1 MAPMTVLENEWVR
14 ELQAKIDRL
23 SKDNAILM
31 SERKKRTEGRPNLIQ
46 WIVVGLM
53 ALSLVTTIVTV
64 IHSHDPPPTEI
75 VDK

>member
-1 MAPMTVLENEWVR
+1 MAPMTILENEWVR
-14 ELQAKIDRL
+14 GLQEELSLLA
-23 SKDNAILM
+23 KDNAVLM
-31 SERKKRTEGRPNLIQ
+31 SERKQKAEGRPNLIQ

>member
-1 MAPMTVLENEWVR
+1 MAPMTILENEWVR
-14 ELQAKIDRL
+14 GLQEELSLLA
-23 SKDNAILM
+23 KDNAVLM
-31 SERKKRTEGRPNLIQ
+31 SERKQKAEGRPNLIQ

-64 IHSHDPPPTEI
+64 IHSHDQHHTEI